1 MEKSGW
7 IPEKSK
13 IMNSNSFQPSTTW
26 ASGLQ
31 IKPFS
36 MPEDLPDPGIEPVFL
51 ASPAL
56 AGGFFFFFFWQ
67 VDSLP
72 LTLLRRPKFGLI
84 LSISH
89 SIIKLEVIG
98 KRKQVLKCKEN
109 SS

>member
-56 AGGFFFFFFWQ
+56 AGGFFTTDPPEKAQIWVDFIYLSLNNQ
-67 VDSLP
+67 VRSN
-72 LTLLRRPKFGLI
+72 R
-84 LSISH
+84 
-89 SIIKLEVIG
+89 
-98 KRKQVLKCKEN
+98 
-109 SS
+109 